1 MYLSYLCLILKNI
14 SLLPF
19 SAVLSFLKSKHSNK
33 NQDYSGLIKEIIKL
47 KAELKALEQQA
58 LVGCEKKLSQQNDQ
72 GTKSDKEDHRNYVA
86 NLDSSSSVGD
96 TDAKKKETCCQSDSC
111 CRKDSGT
118 ELTSGG
124 TSTHSEDDY
133 CKNTDET
140 LKETIKEGQDSKTTK
155 SNDNSS
161 FDSEM
166 ERIQKHFRSLV
177 EKKLNIALGSIDS

>member
-1 MYLSYLCLILKNI
+1 M
-14 SLLPF
+14 
-19 SAVLSFLKSKHSNK
+19 SFLQSKHSNK
-33 NQDYSGLIKEIIKL
+33 DQDYSGLIKEIIKL

-58 LVGCEKKLSQQNDQ
+58 LVGCEKNLSQQNDQ
-72 GTKSDKEDHRNYVA
+72 GTKSDNGDHRNYVA
-86 NLDSSSSVGD
+86 NVDSSSSSVGD

-124 TSTHSEDDY
+124 TSTHSEDDC
-133 CKNTDET
+133 CKNTDE
-140 LKETIKEGQDSKTTK
+140 KISEAIKEGQDSKTTK